1 MRTLKLKLVR
11 EKHIKHHH
19 RIRSRCG
26 IMQLTFHENC
36 LELDPDIRKPAASLL
51 SHPFIKQHKKS
62 SSSSLSLASLVSS
75 CCSVKAPVNDNSALD
90 DEEADTLTMAF
101 NTSKMIDSGL
111 VWDF

>member
-1 MRTLKLKLVR
+1 MVELRNRIQANLSKYAQRTFSDAF
-11 EKHIKHHH
+11 HA
-19 RIRSRCG
+19 
-26 IMQLTFHENC
+26 FHENC